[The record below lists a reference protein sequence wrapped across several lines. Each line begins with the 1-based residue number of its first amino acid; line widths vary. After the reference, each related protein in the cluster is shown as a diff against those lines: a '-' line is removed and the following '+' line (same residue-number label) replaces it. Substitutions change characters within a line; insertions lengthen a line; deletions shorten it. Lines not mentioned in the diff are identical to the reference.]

1 MFDLKD
7 KFEKPIQIEQG
18 DSFKVVLSKYG
29 ALALDK
35 QENLSDLIGDKT
47 GELDLE
53 KGTLNFDDFELPI
66 QVIGFFTEEFNQ
78 WSWAWDN
85 EDIGFD
91 DSIIQSAR
99 QMKAIGDEFNI
110 PQLNTPIIQT
120 DLDTCHNFAMVTTS
134 VLNLDAYYAVP
145 EDGLVIFVAID
156 SDLVKEND
164 SPEKFR
170 INYAIFQKNFNVF
183 PKIAFEGYTK
193 LKGYIHKPHDDFA
206 VAKIGESRIIV
217 GFTERG
223 NVTHIQMLLE
233 DD

>member
-1 MFDLKD
+1 MKA

-18 DSFKVVLSKYG
+18 DSFKMVFSKYG

-35 QENLSDLIGDKT
+35 QENLSDLIGDET

-53 KGTLNFDDFELPI
+53 KGILSFKDFDLPI
-66 QVIGFFTEEFNQ
+66 QIIGFFTEELNQ

-85 EDIGFD
+85 DDIGFD
-91 DSIIQSAR
+91 ESFIKSAR

-110 PQLNTPIIQT
+110 PQLTSPIIQT
-120 DLDTCHNFAMVTTS
+120 DLDTCHNFAMVTTA
-134 VLNLDAYYAVP
+134 VLDLDAYYAVP
-145 EDGLVIFVAID
+145 EDGLVIFVAVS
-156 SDLVKEND
+156 SDLIKEND
-164 SPEKFR
+164 SVEKFR
-170 INYAIFQKNFNVF
+170 INYAIFQKNFNIF

-193 LKGYIHKPHDDFA
+193 LKGYIYKPHDDFA

-233 DD
+233 ED

>member
-1 MFDLKD
+1 VFNLKA

-18 DSFKVVLSKYG
+18 DSFKMVFSKYG

-35 QENLSDLIGDKT
+35 QENLSDLIGDET

-53 KGTLNFDDFELPI
+53 KGILSFKDFDLPI
-66 QVIGFFTEEFNQ
+66 QIIGFFTEELNQ

-85 EDIGFD
+85 DDIGFD
-91 DSIIQSAR
+91 ESFIKSAR

-110 PQLNTPIIQT
+110 PQLTSPIIQT
-120 DLDTCHNFAMVTTS
+120 DLDTCHNFAMVTTA
-134 VLNLDAYYAVP
+134 VLDLDAYYAVP
-145 EDGLVIFVAID
+145 EDGLVIFVAVS
-156 SDLVKEND
+156 SDLIKEND
-164 SPEKFR
+164 SVEKFR
-170 INYAIFQKNFNVF
+170 INYAIFQKNFNIF

-193 LKGYIHKPHDDFA
+193 LKGYIYKPHDDFA

-233 DD
+233 ED